1 MQASLWWQPAQ
12 HIRMRVGLCQHQ
24 AFELPAEQRGQEVA
38 MRQLIAGNWKM
49 HMLRAPASE
58 LAREVRAG
66 AQGLACDLLVCP
78 PFTAIETA
86 AAALAGSD
94 VAVGGQD
101 CHAKGQGAHTG
112 DVSAAMLRDAGAS
125 WVILGHSERRQN
137 HGETDEL
144 VREKVLAAVEAGLTP
159 IVCVG
164 ETEDQR
170 VGGQET
176 EVVGWQIAGSLPK
189 PFAGVV
195 AYEPVWAIGTGR
207 TATEQDVATMHAFI
221 REELERQFGEAGQGV
236 RILYGGSMRPANA
249 GALLAVPHV
258 GGGLIGGASL
268 NAEDFLAIARAAS
281 RG

>member
-1 MQASLWWQPAQ
+1 
-12 HIRMRVGLCQHQ
+12 
-24 AFELPAEQRGQEVA
+24 

-49 HMLRAPASE
+49 NGLHAGAVTLAQGIRAS
-58 LAREVRAG
+58 
-66 AQGLACDLLVCP
+66 AQGLACELLVCP
-78 PFTAIETA
+78 PFTVIA
-86 AAALAGSD
+86 AVADALRGSP

-101 CHAKGQGAHTG
+101 CHIAQQGAHTG
-112 DVSAAMLRDAGAS
+112 DVSAAMLRDAGAT

-144 VREKVLAAVEAGLTP
+144 IREKVLAAVEAGLTP
-159 IVCVG
+159 VVCVG

-170 VGGQET
+170 TSGQET
-176 EVVGWQIAGSLPK
+176 EVVGWQLAGSLPK

-195 AYEPVWAIGTGR
+195 AYEPVWAIGTGK

-221 REELERQFGEAGQGV
+221 REELVRQFGADGHGI

-249 GALLAVPHV
+249 GELLGVRHV

-268 NAEDFLAIARAAS
+268 KAEDFLAIARAS
-281 RG
+281 REA